1 MAMELLRANRLTNNL
16 RSLTHM
22 NIYGSALRR
31 KFIRELAEEF
41 PHISVGTGYGMTET
55 CGAICV
61 VSAMELLDN
70 PELSGL
76 ALPSAN
82 IKIAG
87 HGGIEAT
94 HGEHG
99 EIWVRGAMVMQ
110 GYCSVADDS
119 SVSLQDGWLKTRDM
133 GYIDSMGNLCVTGRI
148 DAIRRRN
155 NQGLANKR
163 SEYVGAA

>member
-1 MAMELLRANRLTNNL
+1 LLRANQSTDNL

-22 NIYGSALRR
+22 NIYGVALRR
-31 KFIRELAEEF
+31 KFIRELAKEF

-55 CGAICV
+55 CGAISV
-61 VSAMELLDN
+61 VSAMERLAN

-82 IKIAG
+82 IKIVNP
-87 HGGIEAT
+87 GGLETAR
-94 HGEHG
+94 GEHG

-110 GYCSVADDS
+110 GYCSAEDDS
-119 SVSLQDGWLKTRDM
+119 SVSLQDGWLKTRDR
-133 GYIDSMGNLCVTGRI
+133 GYIDQMGNLCVTGRL
-148 DAIRRRN
+148 DSIRRRK
-155 NQGLANKR
+155 NQVSSNKR